1 MSSVYSCELDHSTL
15 LENAMSI
22 TSTTAGARYPTT
34 PRVAFAPSF
43 RRILARFVRVI
54 ARERRIRRDTR
65 QLMTMSDHMLKD
77 IGLTRSQIGYAV
89 RFGRLG

>member
-1 MSSVYSCELDHSTL
+1 
-15 LENAMSI
+15 MSI
-22 TSTTAGARYPTT
+22 TSTTAEARYPTT
-34 PRVAFAPSF
+34 PRAAGAPWAG
-43 RRILARFVRVI
+43 RILARFVRVI
-54 ARERRIRRDTR
+54 ASERRIRRDTR